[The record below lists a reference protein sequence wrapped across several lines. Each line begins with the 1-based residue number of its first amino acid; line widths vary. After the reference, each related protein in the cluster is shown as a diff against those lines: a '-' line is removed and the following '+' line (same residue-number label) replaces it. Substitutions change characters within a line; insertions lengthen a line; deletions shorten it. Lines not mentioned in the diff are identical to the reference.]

1 MQGEEEELA
10 EDGASEP
17 TVGEIQAQ
25 LEQEMQS
32 AEEDR
37 LLEVSF
43 VSRVR
48 EEARVI
54 ELYDESDH
62 VARLRLDQVVTV
74 RTAARRNW
82 SARCEGRT
90 VAVWTVREAGER
102 FEISAGTKLG
112 KQRAAGR
119 RAAATRG
126 RSRYD
131 PDDEAARP
139 QWAS

>member
-1 MQGEEEELA
+1 
-10 EDGASEP
+10 
-17 TVGEIQAQ
+17 
-25 LEQEMQS
+25 MQS

-90 VAVWTVREAGER
+90 VAVWTVRGAGQL
-102 FEISAGTKLG
+102 FEIPAGAWGECYETVQVLGQKTFYKLAKG
-112 KQRAAGR
+112 AG
-119 RAAATRG
+119 
-126 RSRYD
+126 
-131 PDDEAARP
+131 
-139 QWAS
+139 

>member
-48 EEARVI
+48 EEPA
-54 ELYDESDH
+54 
-62 VARLRLDQVVTV
+62 
-74 RTAARRNW
+74 
-82 SARCEGRT
+82 
-90 VAVWTVREAGER
+90 
-102 FEISAGTKLG
+102 
-112 KQRAAGR
+112 
-119 RAAATRG
+119 
-126 RSRYD
+126 
-131 PDDEAARP
+131 
-139 QWAS
+139 